1 MAPQSDVGLTSMR
14 YDVATGTSVGHNF
27 RVFCPLGSLQ
37 THGAKSRFS
46 DCVIVCILYLLLL
59 LCVRL
64 SVLVT

>member
-46 DCVIVCILYLLLL
+46 DCVNCQYTLFITIVVCSPVCLW
-59 LCVRL
+59 
-64 SVLVT
+64 